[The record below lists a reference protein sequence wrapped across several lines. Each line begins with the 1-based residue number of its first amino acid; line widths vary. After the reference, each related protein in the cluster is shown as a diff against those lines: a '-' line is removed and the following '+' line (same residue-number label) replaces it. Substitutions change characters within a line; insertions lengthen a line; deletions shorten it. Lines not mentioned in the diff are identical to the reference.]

1 MTGVALERM
10 LPDERATAEFGEDI
24 AAALRSGD
32 VILLEG
38 DLGAGK
44 TTLARALVRALAD
57 DPQLEVPSPTF
68 TLVQAYATRIPVAH
82 VDLYR
87 LASPDEID
95 ELGLDEAARSGA
107 VLIEWPQRVAGR
119 LPSEAA
125 TIALADHGV
134 GRIARISGP
143 RPFLARLAR
152 SLEIR
157 AFLDNAGWNGAS
169 RAFLT
174 GDASARGYEVVS
186 LPGRPDRIVMNA
198 PTLPQ
203 GPAIRDGR
211 SYAEIAHIARS
222 VHAFV
227 AVDRVLAE
235 AGLAVP
241 EIEAAD
247 LDRGLLLISHLG
259 DGSFLV
265 DGTPI
270 AERYEAAARLLA
282 DIHGRAW
289 PREARLDGGTYT
301 IPSFDRAAMLIEAEL
316 LLDWYLP
323 FATGHPVA
331 DRDRADFHAAWDTVL
346 DRMAGCETS
355 IVLRD
360 YHSPNIIWRPE
371 RQGRDRLGVIDFQD
385 ALIGP
390 SAYDVASLALDARVT
405 IPEEL
410 ERSTVAAYAEARAAA
425 GVFDRT
431 AFEAA
436 YAIMGAQRNSKILG
450 IFVRLDRRDGKPAYL
465 RHLPRIRAYLAR
477 TLAHPALAEVRALYA
492 RFGLGTEVVS

>member
-1 MTGVALERM
+1 MTVAALERI
-10 LPDERATAEFGEDI
+10 LPDEQATAEFGEDL
-24 AAALRSGD
+24 AAALRAGD

-68 TLVQAYATRIPVAH
+68 TLVQTYAMRIPVAH

-87 LASPDEID
+87 LAAPEEID
-95 ELGLDEAARSGA
+95 ELGLDEAARTGA
-107 VLIEWPQRVAGR
+107 VLVEWPQRAAGR
-119 LPSEAA
+119 LPAGAA
-125 TIALADHGV
+125 TIALADHGS
-134 GRIARISGP
+134 GRIACVRGP
-143 RPFLARLAR
+143 EPFLARLSR

-157 AFLDNAGWNGAS
+157 DFLSKAGWRGATRS
-169 RAFLT
+169 FLA
-174 GDASARGYEVVS
+174 GDASARGYEIVS
-186 LPGRPDRIVMNA
+186 LAGRADRIVMNA
-198 PTLPQ
+198 PAQPP
-203 GPAIRDGR
+203 GAAIRDGR

-227 AVDRVLAE
+227 AIDRLLAQ

-241 EIEAAD
+241 EIEAQD

-259 DGSFLV
+259 DEPFLD
-265 DGTPI
+265 DGKPV

-289 PREARLDGGTYT
+289 PREAPLDGATYA
-301 IPSFDRAAMLIEAEL
+301 IPPFDREAILIEAEL

-323 FATGHPVA
+323 YATAKPVA
-331 DRDRADFHAAWDTVL
+331 DRDRTEFRGAWDTVL
-346 DRMAGCETS
+346 DRLSGYETS

-360 YHSPNIIWRPE
+360 YHSPNLIWRPE
-371 RQGRDRLGVIDFQD
+371 RQGHDRIGVIDFQD

-405 IPEEL
+405 IPADI
-410 ERSTVAAYAEARAAA
+410 ERRTVEAYAAARVSA
-425 GVFDRT
+425 GAFDRT
-431 AFEAA
+431 AFDAA
-436 YAIMGAQRNSKILG
+436 YAVMGAQRNSKILG

-465 RHLPRIRAYLAR
+465 RHLPRIREYLSR
-477 TLAHPALAEVRALYA
+477 TLAHPALVEVRALYA
-492 RFGLGTEVVS
+492 RFGLEAGASS

>member
-1 MTGVALERM
+1 MEAAALERI
-10 LPDERATAEFGEDI
+10 LPDERATAEFGADI
-24 AAALRSGD
+24 AAALRTGD

-38 DLGAGK
+38 ELGAGK
-44 TTLARALVRALAD
+44 TTLARALLRALAG
-57 DPQLEVPSPTF
+57 DPELEVPSPTF
-68 TLVQAYATRIPVAH
+68 TLVQTYATRIAVAH

-87 LASPDEID
+87 LGSPDEVD

-107 VLIEWPQRVAGR
+107 VIVEWPQRAAGR
-119 LPSEAA
+119 LPAEAA
-125 TIALADHGV
+125 TITLDDHGS

-143 RPFLARLAR
+143 QPFIARLDR

-157 AFLDNAGWNGAS
+157 TFLDNAGWAHAS

-174 GDASARGYEVVS
+174 GDASARSYEVVT
-186 LPGRPDRIVMNA
+186 LPGRTRRIVMNA
-198 PTLPQ
+198 PTSPR
-203 GPAIRDGR
+203 GPVIRDGK
-211 SYAEIAHIARS
+211 SYAEIACIART

-227 AVDRVLAE
+227 AVDRLLAE

-259 DGSFLV
+259 DGAFL
-265 DGTPI
+265 DGGEPVG
-270 AERYEAAARLLA
+270 ERYVAAARLLA
-282 DIHGRAW
+282 DLHGRTW
-289 PREARLDGGTYT
+289 PPSVPVDGGTYT
-301 IPSFDRAAMLIEAEL
+301 IPVYEREVMLIEAEL

-323 FATGHPVA
+323 LATGMPVQ
-331 DRDRADFHAAWDTVL
+331 DRDRADFRAAWTTVL
-346 DRMAGCETS
+346 ERLAGCETS

-371 RQGRDRLGVIDFQD
+371 RRGRDRLGVIDFQD

-390 SAYDVASLALDARVT
+390 AAYDVASLALDARVT
-405 IPEEL
+405 ISVEM
-410 ERSTVAAYAEARAAA
+410 ERATVAAYAAAREAAGPFDRAA
-425 GVFDRT
+425 FD
-431 AFEAA
+431 AA
-436 YAIMGAQRNSKILG
+436 YAILGAQRNSKILG

-477 TLAHPALAEVRALYA
+477 TLRHPALAEVRELYA
-492 RFGLGTEVVS
+492 RFGLGAEGAP

>member
-1 MTGVALERM
+1 MTVAALERI
-10 LPDERATAEFGEDI
+10 LPDERATAEFGADI
-24 AAALRSGD
+24 AAALRTGD

-44 TTLARALVRALAD
+44 TTLARALLRALAD
-57 DPQLEVPSPTF
+57 DLQLEVPSPTF
-68 TLVQAYATRIPVAH
+68 TLVQTYATRIPVAH

-87 LASPDEID
+87 LGSPDEID

-107 VLIEWPQRVAGR
+107 VIVEWPGRAAGR
-119 LPSEAA
+119 LPAEAM
-125 TIALADHGV
+125 TIALDDHGP
-134 GRIARISGP
+134 GRIARMSGP
-143 RPFLARLAR
+143 QPFLARLAR
-152 SLEIR
+152 SLQIR
-157 AFLDNAGWNGAS
+157 AFLDRAGWKGAS
-169 RAFLT
+169 RSLLN
-174 GDASARGYEVVS
+174 GDASARGYEIVS

-198 PTLPQ
+198 PTSPQ
-203 GPAIRDGR
+203 GPLIRDGK

-227 AVDRVLAE
+227 AVDRLLAT

-247 LDRGLLLISHLG
+247 LDSGLLLIGHLG
-259 DGSFLV
+259 DGAFL
-265 DGTPI
+265 DGGDPVG
-270 AERYEAAARLLA
+270 ERYEAAARLLA

-289 PREARLDGGTYT
+289 PWEAPLDGATYA
-301 IPSFDRAAMLIEAEL
+301 IPPFDRDAMLIEAEL

-323 FATGHPVA
+323 FATGKPVLDS
-331 DRDRADFHAAWDTVL
+331 DRSDFRSAWNTVL
-346 DRMAGCETS
+346 DRLDGCETS

-360 YHSPNIIWRPE
+360 YHSPNIIWRPD

-390 SAYDVASLALDARVT
+390 AAYDVASLALDARVT
-405 IPEEL
+405 IPREL

-425 GVFDRT
+425 GTFDRA
-431 AFEAA
+431 AFDTA

-465 RHLPRIRAYLAR
+465 RHLPRIREYLAR
-477 TLAHPALAEVRALYA
+477 TLANPALAEVRALYA
-492 RFGLGTEVVS
+492 RFGLDREAAS

>member
-1 MTGVALERM
+1 MTVVALERI
-10 LPDERATAEFGEDI
+10 LPDDQATAKFGEDI
-24 AAALRSGD
+24 AAALRVGD

-38 DLGAGK
+38 ELGAGK
-44 TTLARALVRALAD
+44 TTLARALVRTLAD

-68 TLVQAYATRIPVAH
+68 TLVQTYATRIPVAH

-87 LASPDEID
+87 LGSPDEID

-107 VLIEWPQRVAGR
+107 VIVEWPQRAAGR
-119 LPSEAA
+119 LSAGA
-125 TIALADHGV
+125 VTIVLDDHGS

-143 RPFLARLAR
+143 QLFIARIAR

-157 AFLDNAGWNGAS
+157 AFLDRAGWKDAS

-174 GDASARGYEVVS
+174 GDASARSYEVVS

-198 PTLPQ
+198 PASPR
-203 GPAIRDGR
+203 GPVIRDGE

-227 AVDRVLAE
+227 AVDRLLAT

-241 EIEAAD
+241 EIEAVD

-259 DGSFLV
+259 DGAFL
-265 DGTPI
+265 DGGNPVG
-270 AERYEAAARLLA
+270 ERYEAAARLLA
-282 DIHGRAW
+282 DIHGRSW
-289 PREARLDGGTYT
+289 PRAAPLDGGAYA
-301 IPSFDRAAMLIEAEL
+301 IPPFDRDAMLIEADL

-323 FATGHPVA
+323 FATGKSVGEG
-331 DRDRADFHAAWDTVL
+331 DRADFRNAWNTVL
-346 DRMAGCETS
+346 DRLDGCETS

-405 IPEEL
+405 IPARL
-410 ERSTVAAYAEARAAA
+410 ERSVVSAYAEARAAA
-425 GVFDRT
+425 GAFDRS
-431 AFEAA
+431 AFNAA

-465 RHLPRIRAYLAR
+465 RHLTRIREYLAR
-477 TLAHPALAEVRALYA
+477 TLAHPALAEVRALYG
-492 RFGLGTEVVS
+492 RFGLDRETVS

>member
-1 MTGVALERM
+1 MAMPALERI
-10 LPDERATAEFGEDI
+10 LPDEAATAEFGEDV
-24 AAALRSGD
+24 AAALRVGD
-32 VILLEG
+32 VVLLEG

-44 TTLARALVRALAD
+44 TTLARALVRALAS
-57 DPQLEVPSPTF
+57 DPGLEVPSPTF
-68 TLVQAYATRIPVAH
+68 TLVQTYATRVPVAH

-87 LASPDEID
+87 LGSPDEID

-107 VLIEWPQRVAGR
+107 ILVEWPQRAAGR
-119 LPSEAA
+119 LPAGAA
-125 TIALADHGV
+125 TIALGDHGS
-134 GRIARISGP
+134 GRIARIAGP
-143 RPFLARLAR
+143 QPFLARLAR

-157 AFLDNAGWNGAS
+157 AFLDDAGWRGAS

-174 GDASARGYEVVS
+174 GDASARGYEVVA

-198 PTLPQ
+198 PAPPP
-203 GPAIRDGR
+203 GPAIRDGK

-222 VHAFV
+222 VDAFV

-247 LDRGLLLISHLG
+247 LGRGLLLISHLG
-259 DGSFLV
+259 EGPFLDDGNPV
-265 DGTPI
+265 
-270 AERYEAAARLLA
+270 AERYAAAASLLA
-282 DIHGRAW
+282 DIHGRTW
-289 PREARLDGGTYT
+289 PHSVALDGGVYE
-301 IPSFDRAAMLIEAEL
+301 IPAYDREAMLIEAEL
-316 LLDWYLP
+316 MLDWYLP
-323 FATGHPVA
+323 FATGKPVQ
-331 DRDRADFHAAWDTVL
+331 DGDRADFRIAWNRVL
-346 DRMAGCETS
+346 DRLAGCENS

-371 RQGRDRLGVIDFQD
+371 RQGRDRIGVIDFQD

-405 IPEEL
+405 VPVEL
-410 ERSTVAAYAEARAAA
+410 ERATVDAYNAARAAA
-425 GVFDRT
+425 GAFDRS
-431 AFEAA
+431 AFETA

-477 TLAHPALAEVRALYA
+477 TLLHPALAEVRELYA
-492 RFGLGTEVVS
+492 RFGLGVEATS